1 MKGFQ
6 IVLFFLLIPIF
17 IFSQNR
23 YDVVIDEI
31 MADPAPQVGL
41 PNNEWIELRNTTSS
55 PINLQGWHLGDINGQ
70 SGAFPDFIL
79 EPDSLVIV
87 CTGSALAEM
96 SSFGTTFS
104 VTSFPSLGNGG
115 DQIFLR
121 AINGNIIHAVA
132 YSTTWFQNEL
142 KKEGGWTL
150 EMIDTKNP
158 CTGSS
163 NWKASTSPLGG
174 TPGKTN
180 SIDGIN
186 RDQTAPALKYSY
198 TIDSVTLIAV
208 FDEPLDS
215 LKGTDVSNYII
226 DGGLSVLIANAL
238 TPSFNTVQLKLSG
251 PLLINTVY
259 NLTVNNV
266 FDCSSNVIGVLN
278 TVKAGLPQEPS
289 SMDVVINEILF
300 NPGANGYDY
309 IEYYDRGNK
318 IINAAGLFAANR
330 NSGGIISSIGQIVP
344 TPFYIFP
351 GEYFVITENAASLK
365 INYLVNNPDALL
377 ELTTMPSYPDD
388 AGDVILLNGQGDV
401 VDEVKYNAG
410 WQFKLIDNP
419 EGVSLERIDPGAI
432 SQDEA
437 SWHSAASTAG
447 YGTPGYKNSQYK
459 QSQIIDAIINVAP
472 KIFSPDND
480 GHDDVTSIQYKVT
493 APGYVVNITIF
504 DSQGRPVREL
514 VKNGTL
520 GISGQWNWDG
530 LDEKGNKLAI
540 GIYIIYT
547 DMFNLLGKKQHFKNT
562 VVLAKKL
569 N

>member
-17 IFSQNR
+17 ILSQDR

-31 MADPAPQVGL
+31 MADPSPKVGL
-41 PNNEWIELRNTTSS
+41 PDNEWIELRNTTSS
-55 PINLQGWHLGDINGQ
+55 SINLQGWYLGDISGQ
-70 SGAFPDFIL
+70 SGAFPNFIL
-79 EPDSLVIV
+79 QADSLVIV
-87 CTGSALAEM
+87 CTGSALTAM
-96 SSFGTTFS
+96 SSFGTAFS
-104 VTSFPSLGNGG
+104 VTSFPSLGNDG

-121 AINGNIIHAVA
+121 AGNGNIIHAVA
-132 YSTTWFQNEL
+132 YSGGWYQNEL
-142 KKEGGWTL
+142 KNEGGWTL

-158 CTGSS
+158 CSGSS
-163 NWKASTSPLGG
+163 NWNASTNPLGG
-174 TPGKTN
+174 TPGKKN

-186 RDQTAPALKYSY
+186 QDQTAPTLKYSY

-215 LKGTDVSNYII
+215 LKASDISNYSI
-226 DGGLSVLIANAL
+226 DGGLSVLLATSL
-238 TPSFNTVQLKLSG
+238 TPLFNTVQLRLSG
-251 PLLINTVY
+251 ALLTNTIYHLIVS
-259 NLTVNNV
+259 NV
-266 FDCSSNVIGVLN
+266 FDCSSNVIGSVN

-289 SMDVVINEILF
+289 SMDIVINEILF
-300 NPGANGYDY
+300 NPTANGYDY
-309 IEYYDRGNK
+309 IEYFDRSDK

-330 NSGGIISSIGQIVP
+330 NSSGVISSIDQIGL

-351 GEYFVITENAASLK
+351 GEYFVITENAASIK
-365 INYLVNNPDALL
+365 INYLVNNPGALL
-377 ELTTMPSYPDD
+377 ELPAMPSYPDD

-410 WQFKLIDNP
+410 WQFKLIDNA
-419 EGVSLERIDPGAI
+419 EGVSLERIDPDAI
-432 SQDEA
+432 SQVDA
-437 SWHSAASTAG
+437 NWHSAASTAG

-459 QSQIIDAIINVAP
+459 QSQIIDAIVNVVP

-504 DSQGRPVREL
+504 DSQGRPVRDL

-520 GISGQWNWDG
+520 GLNGQWNWDG

-547 DMFNLLGKKQHFKNT
+547 DMFNLQGKKQQFKNT
-562 VVLAKKL
+562 VVLAKKF